1 MKVIPSRESK
11 HNGLHRTFSVFL
23 VLLFNS
29 FVSPFFFTDKP
40 CIIARWFCLFQSAIV
55 APRKCAMKVW
65 STEVK
70 SSIVLPRLWRDFY
83 RVNFAYQ
90 LLFSSPCPG
99 RFCAP
104 WLRRQIY
111 LRASSFRK
119 IPRPL
124 PSRLHPN
131 FRGT

>member
-29 FVSPFFFTDKP
+29 FVSPFFFTD
-40 CIIARWFCLFQSAIV
+40 IRVSSRDDSACFN
-55 APRKCAMKVW
+55 RRSCAMKVW

-70 SSIVLPRLWRDFY
+70 PSLVLPRLWRDFY